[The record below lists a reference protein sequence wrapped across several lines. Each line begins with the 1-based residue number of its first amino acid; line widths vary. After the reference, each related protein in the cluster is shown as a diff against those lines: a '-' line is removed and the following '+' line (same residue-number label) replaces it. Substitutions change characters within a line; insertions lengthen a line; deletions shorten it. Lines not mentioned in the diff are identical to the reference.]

1 MEKKGFYFIMICL
14 FIGLFLS
21 PAAGNN
27 ASDELNHYYY
37 SGTGNNIFNIMYT
50 EIDWQDCTSATIIF
64 TRKYNI
70 GPGDDAYMVFFND
83 TSMLNS
89 IEALHYT
96 GTQEEKIQYEMVNNF
111 IGYKYMGYYYR
122 TDDIEY
128 GDGFCVDNIQL
139 YSSDLEK
146 ILFYDNGEN
155 TADKW
160 ILDGFTLESENVS
173 YNRTLMEITPH
184 SDMTIEKGANWTI
197 TWIISITDPDMA
209 NKYWVYKND
218 TMNSTLYVSPTDYQ
232 SFEIIQVTVDT
243 TIQGTWNY
251 TIFVNDTSSNII
263 SDQVNITIIDNWR
276 DEWIGED
283 TQGGSAVTTG
293 ELQNA
298 IYHWLEDLPVRDY
311 ILSTMDLQ
319 DVISLWLSE

>member
-1 MEKKGFYFIMICL
+1 MICL

-160 ILDGFTLESENVS
+160 ILD
-173 YNRTLMEITPH
+173 
-184 SDMTIEKGANWTI
+184 
-197 TWIISITDPDMA
+197 
-209 NKYWVYKND
+209 
-218 TMNSTLYVSPTDYQ
+218 
-232 SFEIIQVTVDT
+232 
-243 TIQGTWNY
+243 
-251 TIFVNDTSSNII
+251 
-263 SDQVNITIIDNWR
+263 
-276 DEWIGED
+276 
-283 TQGGSAVTTG
+283 
-293 ELQNA
+293 
-298 IYHWLEDLPVRDY
+298 
-311 ILSTMDLQ
+311 
-319 DVISLWLSE
+319 

>member
-1 MEKKGFYFIMICL
+1 
-14 FIGLFLS
+14 
-21 PAAGNN
+21 
-27 ASDELNHYYY
+27 
-37 SGTGNNIFNIMYT
+37 
-50 EIDWQDCTSATIIF
+50 
-64 TRKYNI
+64 
-70 GPGDDAYMVFFND
+70 
-83 TSMLNS
+83 
-89 IEALHYT
+89 
-96 GTQEEKIQYEMVNNF
+96 
-111 IGYKYMGYYYR
+111 
-122 TDDIEY
+122 
-128 GDGFCVDNIQL
+128 
-139 YSSDLEK
+139 
-146 ILFYDNGEN
+146 
-155 TADKW
+155 
-160 ILDGFTLESENVS
+160 
-173 YNRTLMEITPH
+173 
-184 SDMTIEKGANWTI
+184 
-197 TWIISITDPDMA
+197 DMA

-232 SFEIIQVTVDT
+232 GFEIIQVTVDT

-263 SDQVNITIIDNWR
+263 SDQVNITIIANWR